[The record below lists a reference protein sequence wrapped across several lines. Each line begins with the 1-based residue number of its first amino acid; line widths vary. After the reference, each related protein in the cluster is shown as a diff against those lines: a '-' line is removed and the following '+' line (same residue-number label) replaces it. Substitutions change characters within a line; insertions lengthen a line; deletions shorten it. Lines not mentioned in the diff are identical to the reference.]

1 MANQLIPEILL
12 ERVAQRF
19 KILSEP
25 VRLQLLNH
33 LMAGGEMSVNELVDE
48 LHQQQPNISK
58 HLNLMARE
66 GILRRRKAGLQVFY
80 QISDPSIHG
89 LCILVCGRLRDEA
102 SINPA
107 LADDHPR

>member
-1 MANQLIPEILL
+1 MANQLIPELLL

-33 LMAGGEMSVNELVDE
+33 LMANGEMSVNELVE
-48 LHQQQPNISK
+48 VLHQQQPNISK

-80 QISDPSIHG
+80 QIGDPSIHG
-89 LCILVCGRLRDEA
+89 LCILVCGQLRDEA
-102 SINPA
+102 NVNSA
-107 LADDHPR
+107 LVENLPK

>member
-1 MANQLIPEILL
+1 MANRLIPELLL

-33 LMAGGEMSVNELVDE
+33 LMANGEMSVNELVE
-48 LHQQQPNISK
+48 VLHQQQPNISK

-66 GILRRRKAGLQVFY
+66 GILRRRKEGLQVFY

-102 SINPA
+102 NINPA
-107 LADDHPR
+107 LTEDLPQ

>member
-1 MANQLIPEILL
+1 MANQLIPELLL

-33 LMAGGEMSVNELVDE
+33 LMANGEMSVNELVEALD
-48 LHQQQPNISK
+48 QQQPNISK

-66 GILRRRKAGLQVFY
+66 GILRRRKEGLQVFY
-80 QISDPSIHG
+80 QIGDPSIHG
-89 LCILVCGRLRDEA
+89 LCILVCGRLRDEVKTH
-102 SINPA
+102 PA
-107 LADDHPR
+107 LAEDHPQ